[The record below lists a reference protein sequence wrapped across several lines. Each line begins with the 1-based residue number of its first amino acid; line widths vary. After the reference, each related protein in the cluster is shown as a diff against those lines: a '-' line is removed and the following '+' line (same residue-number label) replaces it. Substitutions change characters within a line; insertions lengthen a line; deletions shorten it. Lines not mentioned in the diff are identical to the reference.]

1 MNEEK
6 VYSVVSNII
15 LLYTQYLHG
24 AVLFSFT
31 YNTES
36 LLNHFN
42 GIVQSV
48 YETPKGVDSDPTP
61 SDPDWILKKK
71 QKFDDILREKYKK
84 KNLNGLK
91 HEDKSDNFGGNDEDK
106 MENLTINEK
115 TNDNN
120 DELIMKSNNNNT
132 KVLNNNNN
140 KIINEAINLSVSPKS
155 ATTSSFMSDEE
166 ELNGNQS
173 DNNDYENN
181 DDQIKVKNNNN
192 KYKNESSP
200 STALMYKLKNHNK
213 NKKKLKISKEIE
225 NNENCE
231 EIDLNDEDEINNI
244 SNNNQLNNNNSK
256 LSYISQKD
264 SNTINNNISNS
275 KNNSEE
281 NCSRNVNNSEDNHEQ
296 FNNNINNH
304 HKTSH
309 HNKKESSISVRLSPV
324 LDTNSNHSFTSC
336 NENDKNHIQN
346 ETKTALNN
354 QFDDIG
360 SATQQSLPYSPSV
373 PAPPYLQM
381 QQFLQQH
388 IFSSNQLEQLVRNH
402 SYYLQH
408 LQQQKNSKVNSP
420 PSPLHGGGKGLEQM
434 MNTLQEQIQM
444 NLLQQSNFMNA
455 QKMSG
460 SPTGASNKKEMQQ
473 NALLQQQH
481 QELLQQMQML
491 QRQYLMHQGL
501 NLPSLANQR
510 QDFNFPPG
518 INQQKP
524 PPSSMLSN
532 NSEKSSRSHH
542 NNATTDHYHDNSA
555 GTGTPLVGVNE
566 FNNDKIGH
574 LVKQILLGKNI
585 ELAHML
591 NGANHSPMLNGVQD
605 EVDIHPLFGSTGEG
619 HGTCKWPSC
628 EIAFDDFATFMRHLN
643 SDHLMD
649 ECSEAQ
655 IRVQM
660 QVVVQLEVQLKKEKD
675 RLQAMIQHLQISR
688 QKAFEQNE
696 LNKQHQENERKKESA
711 AKKAA
716 AAAEFRENHISSKL
730 SPPTSPLPSFG
741 PVRRRISD
749 KSAMSLSGGESLIRE
764 IQRNR
769 EFYKNADVRPPFT
782 YASLIRQ
789 AIIESPDKQL
799 TLNEIY
805 NWFQNTFCYFR
816 RNAATWKNAVR
827 HNLSLHKCFMRVE
840 NVKGAVWTVD
850 ELEFYKRRP
859 QRCTSGNGSGG
870 SGSGNM
876 LRNAVS
882 PNAIRTNL
890 SLHKCFVRYED
901 DFGSFWMVDDNEFCK
916 RRHLSRGRPRKYE
929 PNADGQQPPSPSDNP
944 YYPPSNSSVNT
955 QNPPPGT
962 NPMAN
967 MYPDSL
973 PMNFQNFWSCPSN
986 VLDENIPYGMNFHR
1000 DRKFSRASSHNNSS
1014 KNHHQNFH
1022 QQSLHNHNSTNND
1035 VDMTEMNSN
1044 HVIKQEANHDHYDS
1058 DEREQDGDPAV
1069 DLSTQN

>member
-749 KSAMSLSGGESLIRE
+749 KSAMSLSGGLPYMLERAGLDVQQE

-816 RNAATWKNAVR
+816 RNAATWK
-827 HNLSLHKCFMRVE
+827 
-840 NVKGAVWTVD
+840 
-850 ELEFYKRRP
+850 
-859 QRCTSGNGSGG
+859 
-870 SGSGNM
+870 
-876 LRNAVS
+876 
-882 PNAIRTNL
+882 NAIRTNL